1 MRISLLRF
9 FKTFQKYL
17 ANLFFIYFINAMFWP
32 KLPQN
37 RSIKIHNNEIIFQK
51 IALGK
56 YLATAKFGYCNF
68 FPDPKVALGK
78 NPLLATSLAGLECS
92 VIFFPAQL
100 MAK

>member
-1 MRISLLRF
+1 M
-9 FKTFQKYL
+9 
-17 ANLFFIYFINAMFWP
+17 FFIYFINAMFWP

-68 FPDPKVALGK
+68 FPGPKVALGK